1 MTALVWIGAALTVA
15 GLAGLGWCILVA
27 LRARRA
33 RLEGPEMEARL
44 RGLVAI
50 NLGALA
56 CSTIGLMMVVLGVF
70 LS

>member
-1 MTALVWIGAALTVA
+1 MAALIWIGAALTLA

-27 LRARRA
+27 ARAKREG
-33 RLEGPEMEARL
+33 LEGAAMEARL
-44 RGLVAI
+44 RGLVAL

-56 CSTIGLMMVVLGVF
+56 VSAIGLMTVVLGVF